1 MVLQQAF
8 WSAADDKLLKILWDQ
23 GHSTSEIGRSLNRTK
38 NSVIGRSHRLKLEPR
53 HNPSKHQTPG
63 VVRPSRAKEAVAQ
76 RTQTRN
82 IREASNG
89 QPTIPPLKSEVRNV
103 LVKKAYIT
111 NTSISINHEPVGWDR
126 FERGSPQME
135 KQLFDN
141 SERTHDR
148 SRQFHELPSPQPVI
162 RIKERPRVMC
172 MAPTGD
178 RPITFE
184 CESMSLP
191 GKSYCAEHHALF
203 YIRPRDYIST
213 GTQSYTPEK
222 GRGW

>member
-8 WSAADDKLLKILWDQ
+8 WSAADDKILKILWDQ

-38 NSVIGRSHRLKLEPR
+38 NSIIGRSHRLKLEPR

-103 LVKKAYIT
+103 LVRINASMT
-111 NTSISINHEPVGWDR
+111 DTSKSINREPVSWDR
-126 FERGSPQME
+126 FQNGASQSEERFLDSQPRE
-135 KQLFDN
+135 YYREV
-141 SERTHDR
+141 ER
-148 SRQFHELPSPQPVI
+148 PQPVI
-162 RIKERPRVMC
+162 HLKERPRTAC

-191 GKSYCAEHHALF
+191 GKSYCKEHHALF